1 MKKLIKIRKKH
12 RKPLKNYQLYADH
25 TLPSGIVK
33 QRAISEVEARSA
45 EEASKTGFN
54 LAKMLGMTF
63 THAKEVTI

>member
-1 MKKLIKIRKKH
+1 MKKKYKT
-12 RKPLKNYQLYADH
+12 KPKLRNYQLYADH

-45 EEASKTGFN
+45 EEASKTGFS

-63 THAKEVTI
+63 THAKEVMI

>member
-1 MKKLIKIRKKH
+1 MKKLIKI

-45 EEASKTGFN
+45 EEASKTGFS

-63 THAKEVTI
+63 THAKEVTTT